1 MKREAWRCCW
11 KAPKAAAAANGLA
24 AEANGLAE
32 ACADLVDAAEKL
44 NRLLM
49 LNGWLDEGFS

>member
-32 ACADLVDAAEKL
+32 AAWV
-44 NRLLM
+44 
-49 LNGWLDEGFS
+49 WVSDEIF